1 MRAFIVLLF
10 VDKMQALKGRQAA
23 LLAIQRDAEQKLA
36 EARNWGNEGRLHML
50 LHVVYLRLIRL
61 HMLYTT

>member
-1 MRAFIVLLF
+1 
-10 VDKMQALKGRQAA
+10 MQALKGRQAA